1 MTLIE
6 LAKQVQEIESKYS
19 KDSQFRLSVSVD
31 QKLSPKYT
39 LEHTT
44 SGTFSTVS
52 IGYGTTDIKELL
64 TKFEMAMAA
73 HYRFVND
80 KKNSDDIT
88 L

>member
-6 LAKQVQEIESKYS
+6 LAKQVQEIESKYT
-19 KDSQFRLSVSVD
+19 KTSQFRLAVSVD
-31 QKLSPKYT
+31 QNMTPKYT
-39 LEHTT
+39 LEHSTT
-44 SGTFSTVS
+44 GSFNTVS
-52 IGYGTTDIKELL
+52 VGYGTTDIKELL

-80 KKNSDDIT
+80 KRNSDDIT

>member
-6 LAKQVQEIESKYS
+6 LAKQIQEIESKYS
-19 KDSQFRLSVSVD
+19 KVSQFRLSVTVD
-31 QKLSPKYT
+31 QKFSPKYT

-44 SGTFSTVS
+44 DGVFNTVN
-52 IGYGTTDIKELL
+52 IGYGTMDIKELL
-64 TKFEMAMAA
+64 TKFDMAMAA

-80 KKNSDDIT
+80 KKNNDDIT

>member
-6 LAKQVQEIESKYS
+6 LAKQVQEIESKYTKTS
-19 KDSQFRLSVSVD
+19 NFRLLVSVD
-31 QKLSPKYT
+31 HKMIPKYS

-44 SGTFSTVS
+44 ETYSSVN

-73 HYRFVND
+73 HYRFLND
-80 KKNSDDIT
+80 KANIDDIS

>member
-6 LAKQVQEIESKYS
+6 LAKQIQEIESKYT
-19 KDSQFRLSVSVD
+19 KNSQFRLSVSVD
-31 QKLSPKYT
+31 QKLVPKYS
-39 LEHTT
+39 LEHQTEA
-44 SGTFSTVS
+44 FSSVN
-52 IGYGTTDIKELL
+52 IGYGTTDIKELI

-80 KKNSDDIT
+80 KKNQDDIT

>member
-6 LAKQVQEIESKYS
+6 LAKQIQEIESKYTKTS
-19 KDSQFRLSVSVD
+19 NFRLAVSVD
-31 QKLSPKYT
+31 NKMVAKYS

-44 SGTFSTVS
+44 ETYTSVNV
-52 IGYGTTDIKELL
+52 GYGTTDIKELL

-73 HYRFVND
+73 HYRFIND
-80 KKNSDDIT
+80 KRNNDDII

>member
-19 KDSQFRLSVSVD
+19 KKSQFRLGVSID
-31 QKLSPKYT
+31 QNLTPKYT
-39 LEHTT
+39 LEHTAE
-44 SGTFSTVS
+44 GTYSTVS

-64 TKFEMAMAA
+64 IKFEMTMAA
-73 HYRFVND
+73 HYRFIND
-80 KKNSDDIT
+80 KKNNDDIT